1 MPLTKIAAENFTVF
15 EDIKI
20 PFCEGLN
27 VLVGENGVGKTHIM
41 KLAYAACQASKHD
54 VSFSQKTTMLFRPDQ
69 SGIGRLVNRG
79 KSGSNKAMVS
89 VESDTAKI
97 GMTFSTKTRKW
108 DAEINSEE
116 KWEKQMS
123 DLTSVF
129 IPAKEILSNAWNLDA
144 AVKMGNVEFDDTYL
158 DIIAAAKIDISRGVD
173 STVRKKYLDILQKI
187 SNGKVTLHEDRFYL
201 KPGTQAKLEFNLV
214 AEGLRKIAL
223 LWQLIKNGTLEK
235 GSVLFWDEPE
245 ANINPKYIPVLAEL
259 LIMLETEGVQIF
271 VSTHDYFL
279 SKYIEVKR
287 RQDSKLQYISLY
299 KNENSKVLC
308 DIVFLEAK
316 KSCPNVA
323 NRYESKE
330 KELKFEEYYGSITEK
345 FISSLQIY
353 LAAIMNRYQD
363 TSEIGDN
370 LRSVSN
376 MKDVKL
382 KFILV
387 VKNAEDITWLAGPLA
402 ELRARLLKVRKIW
415 GVEVVVLNEELAG
428 EYNLTC

>member
-1 MPLTKIAAENFTVF
+1 MAENFTVF
-15 EDIKI
+15 EDITI
-20 PFCEGLN
+20 PFSKGLN
-27 VLVGENGVGKTHIM
+27 VLIGENGVGKTHIM

-69 SGIGRLVNRG
+69 SSIGRLVNR
-79 KSGSNKAMVS
+79 NKNGNNTAKVS

-97 GMTFSTKTRKW
+97 GMLFSTKTKKW
-108 DAEINSEE
+108 DAEIKTEE

-158 DIIAAAKIDISRGVD
+158 DIIAA
-173 STVRKKYLDILQKI
+173 
-187 SNGKVTLHEDRFYL
+187 
-201 KPGTQAKLEFNLV
+201 AKLEFNLV

-259 LIMLETEGVQIF
+259 LIMLEREEVQIF

-287 RQDSKLQYISLY
+287 KEDSNVQYISLY
-299 KNENSKVLC
+299 KGEENKIQC
-308 DIVFLEAK
+308 EI
-316 KSCPNVA
+316 
-323 NRYESKE
+323 E
-330 KELKFEEYYGSITEK
+330 KEFELLEHN
-345 FISSLQIY
+345 
-353 LAAIMNRYQD
+353 AIMD
-363 TSEIGDN
+363 TFRELYREEIG
-370 LRSVSN
+370 
-376 MKDVKL
+376 
-382 KFILV
+382 
-387 VKNAEDITWLAGPLA
+387 
-402 ELRARLLKVRKIW
+402 
-415 GVEVVVLNEELAG
+415 VVLK
-428 EYNLTC
+428 